1 MCERERQEAMD
12 AEARVIKTLSKCLH
26 AYMHLCVYIYVYI
39 CVHKY
44 RSRES
49 VRQEAMD
56 AEARVINISIYK
68 YTTIYVNSCFMYT
81 STYVFIYTHTCVYIN
96 TDHV

>member
-1 MCERERQEAMD
+1 MD
-12 AEARVIKTLSKCLH
+12 AEARVIKTLFKCLH
-26 AYMHLCVYIYVYI
+26 AYMLLGVYIYIYI

-44 RSRES
+44 RSRVS

-68 YTTIYVNSCFMYT
+68 YTCIYVFN
-81 STYVFIYTHTCVYIN
+81 VHIY
-96 TDHV
+96 